1 MKKQVPLF
9 IRKIE
14 QKDNFTFSI
23 MWSDGLQGDY
33 RLSELQK
40 RCPCAACVD
49 EATGKRLVEE
59 KNVKPDVRAT
69 RITSVGRYALRI
81 QFTSG
86 CSTGIYEFDLLH
98 RLRAEELQ

>member
-1 MKKQVPLF
+1 MTNDPVL
-9 IRKIE
+9 IRKID

-23 MWSDGLQGDY
+23 TWSDGRQSDY

-49 EATGKRLVEE
+49 EYTGKRLLDESSIRS
-59 KNVKPDVRAT
+59 DVRAE
-69 RITSVGRYALRI
+69 RILSIGRYALRI

-86 CSTGIYEFDLLH
+86 CSSGIYDLAM
-98 RLRAEELQ
+98 LRKLSIGSL